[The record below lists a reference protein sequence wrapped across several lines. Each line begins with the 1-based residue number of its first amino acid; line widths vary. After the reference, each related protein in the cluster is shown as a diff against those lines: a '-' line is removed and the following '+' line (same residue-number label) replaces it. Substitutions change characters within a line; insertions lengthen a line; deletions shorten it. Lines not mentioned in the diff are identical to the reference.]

1 MAGVAP
7 SPEANGASAAKLAP
21 FDRTTRSYRLRWWI
35 LGVLNFSLLVIIVDN
50 SILNIAIPTLQSP
63 ISAGG
68 LNATNSQLQWIID
81 SYTLVFAGLLLT
93 AGTLGDKFGRRGALQ
108 FGMTVFG
115 IGSLLSAMAG
125 SANHLIFTRGLMGI
139 GAAFIMPAT
148 LSIITNTF
156 PPEERGRAIAFWA
169 AIAGVAS
176 ALGPIS
182 GGLLL
187 EHFYWG
193 SIFLVNIPIVVF
205 ALAAGV
211 FLIPTSKDP
220 SNNAL
225 DFVGAILSIVG
236 LVSLVY
242 AIIEGPQKGWSS
254 PEVVGGF
261 VVAAVVLAAF
271 AWWESRVEH
280 PMLNVAFFKNPRFSA
295 ASSGITLIFF
305 AMFGAMF
312 LMTQYF
318 QFVMGYSAIETGV
331 RLLPMAGTMLVI
343 APLSARFAERFG
355 TKIVVGGGLLLTSLA
370 LASFATLPSTNVSYP
385 GDVVWKMVIMACGM
399 ALVMAPA
406 TESIMGSLPS
416 AKAGVGSAMN
426 DTTRQVGGALGV
438 AIVGSVMSATYGN
451 HIADSVAASGLN
463 PSPSVVAQAK
473 ESLGQAFQIAA
484 QAPAN
489 VGNAIRAS
497 ANEAFVAGLHRGVL
511 VAAAAAFIGFLVVV
525 IWLPARAAD
534 HDVFEAQ
541 DVEEA
546 KLERQTA
553 VADAITVGD

>member
-1 MAGVAP
+1 MAGVANSTAP
-7 SPEANGASAAKLAP
+7 AGPMLAP

-50 SILNIAIPTLQSP
+50 SILNIAIPTLQAP
-63 ISAGG
+63 TIAGG
-68 LNATNSQLQWIID
+68 LDATNSQLQWIID

-108 FGMTVFG
+108 FGMAVFG
-115 IGSLLSAMAG
+115 IGSLLSAFAG

-193 SIFLVNIPIVVF
+193 SIFLVNIPIVIF
-205 ALAAGV
+205 ALVAGV

-220 SNNAL
+220 SNNAV
-225 DFVGAILSIVG
+225 DVVGALLSIVG
-236 LVSLVY
+236 LVSLVF

-254 PEVVGGF
+254 PEVVGAF
-261 VVAAVVLAAF
+261 LLSATVLTAF
-271 AWWESRVEH
+271 AFWEARVEH
-280 PMLNVAFFKNPRFSA
+280 PMLNVSFFKNPRFSA

-318 QFVMGYSAIETGV
+318 QFVMGYTAIETGV
-331 RLLPMAGTMLVI
+331 RLLPMAGTMLVV
-343 APLSARFAERFG
+343 APLSARIVERVG
-355 TKIVVGGGLLLTSLA
+355 SKVVVGGGLLLTSLA
-370 LASFATLPSTNVSYP
+370 LASYATLPATNISYP
-385 GDVVWKMVIMACGM
+385 GDVLWKMMIMATGM

-406 TESIMGSLPS
+406 TESIMGSLPR

-438 AIVGSVMSATYGN
+438 AIVGSVMSATYGAQ
-451 HIADSVAASGLN
+451 IADSLSASGVN
-463 PSPSVVAQAK
+463 ASPSAIAEAK
-473 ESLGQAFQIAA
+473 ESLGQAFQLA
-484 QAPAN
+484 
-489 VGNAIRAS
+489 AS
-497 ANEAFVAGLHRGVL
+497 APGNLGASIIADAQEAFVAGMHRGVL

-541 DVEEA
+541 DVHEA
-546 KLERQTA
+546 ELERKA
-553 VADAITVGD
+553 ALADAISVGGD

>member
-7 SPEANGASAAKLAP
+7 PQAALPP

-50 SILNIAIPTLQSP
+50 SILNIAIPTLQAP

-93 AGTLGDKFGRRGALQ
+93 AGTIGDKFGRRGALQ
-108 FGMTVFG
+108 FGMAVFG

-193 SIFLVNIPIVVF
+193 SIFLVNIPIVIF

-225 DFVGAILSIVG
+225 DVVGAILSIVG
-236 LVSLVY
+236 LVTLVY

-261 VVAAVVLAAF
+261 VISAVVLTAF
-271 AWWESRVEH
+271 AFWEAHVEH

-305 AMFGAMF
+305 AMFGSMF

-331 RLLPMAGTMLVI
+331 RLLPMAGTMLVV
-343 APLSARFAERFG
+343 APLSARFAEKLG
-355 TKIVVGGGLLLTSLA
+355 TKLVVGGGLFLTSMA
-370 LASFATLPSTNVSYP
+370 LASFATLPSSNVSYP
-385 GDVVWKMVIMACGM
+385 GDVVWKMMIMATGM

-406 TESIMGSLPS
+406 TESIMGSLPR

-438 AIVGSVMSATYGN
+438 AIVGSVMSATYGAR
-451 HIADSVAASGLN
+451 IADSIAASGVN
-463 PSPSVVAQAK
+463 ASPTAISEAQD
-473 ESLGQAFQIAA
+473 SLGKAFQLAA
-484 QAPAN
+484 QAPGN
-489 VGNAIRAS
+489 VGAS
-497 ANEAFVAGLHRGVL
+497 IIAEAQEAFVAGMHRGVL

-546 KLERQTA
+546 KLERQAA
-553 VADAITVGD
+553 VADAIAVGSE